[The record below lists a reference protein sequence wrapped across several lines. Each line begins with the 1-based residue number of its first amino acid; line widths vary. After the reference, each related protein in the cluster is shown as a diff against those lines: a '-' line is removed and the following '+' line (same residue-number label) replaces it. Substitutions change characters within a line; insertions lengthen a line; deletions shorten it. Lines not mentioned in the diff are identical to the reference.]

1 MYPQS
6 ADKRPSRISAPL
18 LRLGFRVI
26 GLVFRL
32 KLLEVVQDR
41 STLTDVNCAAETYM
55 YIIIVAEA
63 LAQAESSLRLRSGL
77 LVSVRVRIV
86 MTRVKVRG

>member
-6 ADKRPSRISAPL
+6 AEKRPSRISAIL
-18 LRLGFRVI
+18 LRLEFRVI

-41 STLTDVNCAAETYM
+41 STLTDVNCAAETYI
-55 YIIIVAEA
+55 IIIVAEA

-77 LVSVRVRIV
+77 LVSVRVRNV

>member
-1 MYPQS
+1 
-6 ADKRPSRISAPL
+6 
-18 LRLGFRVI
+18 
-26 GLVFRL
+26 
-32 KLLEVVQDR
+32 
-41 STLTDVNCAAETYM
+41 M